1 MLVGMLLILS
11 AMGNLDCGKPMTAL
25 IETVGAFLI
34 ISLYIVRVRE
44 KKPLKEGN
52 WISIDEREVSELD
65 L

>member
-1 MLVGMLLILS
+1 MLVGMILILS
-11 AMGNLDCGKPMTAL
+11 AMGNLDYGKPMTAL

-34 ISLYIVRVRE
+34 IALYIVRGRE